1 MTTMNLLFPSMLFG
15 LLGLAIPVALHL
27 IARHR
32 FPMHDFPSIRLLGQE
47 RRNNVFAWKLVDP
60 LQLILRLAVL
70 LIAVLAMARIF
81 MPGIGSR
88 PAPRNVIVALDA
100 SASMG
105 RAAPSGS
112 NPDDATVFDVAVREA
127 AELLRD
133 IPPPGQA
140 TLLVAGDDLRVMRHV
155 EDDPAALRKFL
166 REVRPCSGTGVGM
179 VRAVAEAC
187 ALLRGRHEAHSQ
199 IIIIGDGHASSF
211 ETRAAADIA
220 EIESARAALGDSLE
234 IRLLDVSGS
243 DSDNVAVASANL
255 RGGTVRMGG
264 DAHILARVENHGTNA
279 VQTQLRLDVL
289 GREAPALP
297 PVELTPGGSAVID
310 LATPVSR
317 AASGF
322 ADVSLRS
329 GDAYPADDRV
339 MLPFQVTDPTRV
351 LLVHDTTPP
360 ESSAFD
366 KLGSASPD
374 AIQGGEEDSR
384 IDGARILRFVLNPA
398 RESGGAASTGIDT
411 TMVTPEAFQTQP
423 LSKFDLVVLYD
434 VDTLPEA
441 AIQDLE
447 GFVRQGK
454 SLLCFASA
462 QCNPV
467 RFNRNFATLLPADI
481 GNERPIKAP
490 IGIDTSALAHPA
502 VSVFSDR
509 GRGDLGSFR
518 FLAIRDLTP
527 RDGAQTVFKAEDGAP
542 LMVEGALDFGRVA
555 VCSFGLE
562 LDRGTIARS
571 RAFPV
576 LMWRIIDDLSG
587 RLRVK
592 SPDVLVAGRPAVLD
606 AAEPAFA
613 FETSLEL
620 ADASPTQTVHRAMEI
635 TPDRTVLVTTTP
647 EPLEVGAYR
656 LRKATALGDEA
667 AAWGYSRGIVVNP
680 DPRESLTSAIADADL
695 AAIFGDGASRV
706 SIEDRENG
714 APRGVEL
721 YLPLLTLLFAAFLA
735 EAICSWFF
743 SAKREKARRQNSAIA

>member
-1 MTTMNLLFPSMLFG
+1 MNFLFPAMLAG
-15 LLGLAIPVALHL
+15 LIGLAIPVALHL

-32 FPMHDFPSIRLLGQE
+32 FPMHDFPSTRLLGQE

-70 LIAVLAMARIF
+70 LLAVLAMARIF
-81 MPGIGSR
+81 LPGLGSR
-88 PAPRNVIVALDA
+88 PAPRNVVVALDA

-112 NPDDATVFDVAVREA
+112 NPDDATVFDVALREA
-127 AELLRD
+127 ASLLRD

-140 TLLVAGDDLRVMRHV
+140 TIVIAGDDLRVLRHV
-155 EDDPAALRKFL
+155 EDDPAALRSFL
-166 REVRPCSGTGVGM
+166 RDARPSGGAGVGM

-187 ALLRGRHEAHSQ
+187 TLLRGRHEAHSQ
-199 IIIIGDGHASSF
+199 VIVISDGRASAF
-211 ETRAAADIA
+211 ETRAAADLA
-220 EIESARAALGDSLE
+220 AIESAREAMGDRLE

-243 DSDNVAVASANL
+243 DASNVAVADADL

-264 DAHILARVENHGTNA
+264 DAHILARVENHGTNE
-279 VQTQLRLDVL
+279 VQSQLRLDVL

-297 PVELTPGGSAVID
+297 PVTIAPGGEAVID

-322 ADVSLRS
+322 AEVSLRA
-329 GDAYPADDRV
+329 GDAYPADDRAL
-339 MLPFQVTDPTRV
+339 LPFQVTDPTRV
-351 LLVHDTTPP
+351 LLVHDTAPA
-360 ESSAFD
+360 ESSSAFD
-366 KLGSASPD
+366 KLGSAAPD
-374 AIQGGEEDSR
+374 ALQGGEEDSR

-441 AIQDLE
+441 AIADLE

-454 SLLCFASA
+454 ALLCFASA

-467 RFNRNFATLLPADI
+467 RFNRNFATFLPADV
-481 GNERPIKAP
+481 GNERPLKAP
-490 IGIDTSALAHPA
+490 VGVDTSDLSHPA
-502 VSVFSDR
+502 VSVFADH
-509 GRGDLGSFR
+509 GHGDLGTFR
-518 FLAIRDLTP
+518 FLAVRDLTP
-527 RDGAQTVFKAEDGAP
+527 HDGAATVLSASDGAP

-555 VCSFGLE
+555 VCAFGLE

-576 LMWRIIDDLSG
+576 LMWRVIDDLAG

-592 SPDVLVAGRPAVLD
+592 PPDTLTVGRPVVLD
-606 AAEPAFA
+606 AGEPAFA
-613 FETSLEL
+613 FETNLEL
-620 ADASPTQTVHRAMEI
+620 ADTAATQTIHRVMEI
-635 TPDRTVLVTTTP
+635 SPDRTVMVDTLP
-647 EPLEVGAYR
+647 SPLDVGAYR
-656 LRKATALGDEA
+656 LRKATNGDA
-667 AAWGYSRGIVVNP
+667 SMANWGYSRGIVINP
-680 DPRESLTSAIADADL
+680 DPRESRMDSLSDAGIAALFGPSAARLTL
-695 AAIFGDGASRV
+695 A
-706 SIEDRENG
+706 DRENG
-714 APRGVEL
+714 APRGIEL
-721 YLPLLTLLFAAFLA
+721 FQAILVLLLCAWLS
-735 EAICSWFF
+735 EAICSWYF
-743 SAKREKARRQNSAIA
+743 SAKRERARRNADAPIAD